1 MLERSLLRWWHL
13 LNCCKC
19 HYFRLSFSSSSVE
32 PPLKNAKNS
41 VKRKWLGSILS
52 KLLKMLGIGINS
64 HVCAVLGWWLR
75 TCSSRLNQFTIR
87 VDPLSIFL
95 QDLTGIF
102 YLQKKKKKNQRFSY
116 LKTLTKCISFGAI
129 PLTMHHK
136 SKEVIYFGKKYDKT
150 MEWKLFSRSAFWR

>member
-1 MLERSLLRWWHL
+1 MLKRSLLRWWHL

-32 PPLKNAKNS
+32 PPLTNAKNS

-102 YLQKKKKKNQRFSY
+102 YLQKKKKKSTFLI
-116 LKTLTKCISFGAI
+116 LKNSHQMHQLWAI
-129 PLTMHHK
+129 PLTVRHK